1 MGKIVIIGF
10 KLLNFQISVLSDA
23 ESHTSSLR
31 LRRTDVLFL
40 GLKVQIVSG
49 EIIQQFIL
57 EA

>member
-10 KLLNFQISVLSDA
+10 KLLNFQIGVLSDA